1 MVIYYQIS
9 QVIVPPPPKKKK
21 SQNPSLENVDYKY
34 SISVIN
40 LYHDMKFN

>member
-9 QVIVPPPPKKKK
+9 QVIVPPPKKKK
-21 SQNPSLENVDYKY
+21 SQNSSLENVDYKY

-40 LYHDMKFN
+40 LYHDMKFNI

>member
-9 QVIVPPPPKKKK
+9 QVIVPPPKKKK